1 MFLVQICFKSRLKQ
15 DFLTLKE
22 YKQLFSLPRN
32 SRWRPK
38 GDFEG
43 QIYISIFKVKAT
55 VFSLLSCIFV
65 LLNSQRL
72 ICDMLRLFPLGWAI
86 TPNFRLSAD
95 GLLSSVFARFF
106 RTKKETGSQFTRLSF
121 APAGWRKFWIC
132 RSCSHSDV
140 NRKHVTWFYAAFL
153 GRINGRNTK
162 MSRNRHIFT
171 RTII

>member
-15 DFLTLKE
+15 DFFTLKE

-55 VFSLLSCIFV
+55 VFSLLSCIFA

-72 ICDMLRLFPLGWAI
+72 ICGMLRLFP
-86 TPNFRLSAD
+86 
-95 GLLSSVFARFF
+95 SSERHMTQIF
-106 RTKKETGSQFTRLSF
+106 GSQLMD
-121 APAGWRKFWIC
+121 FW
-132 RSCSHSDV
+132 
-140 NRKHVTWFYAAFL
+140 AAFL
-153 GRINGRNTK
+153 RAFFEGKRRLGPSSLVWVLRRRAGEILNLSKLFTFGRESETRNVVLCCISWTD
-162 MSRNRHIFT
+162 
-171 RTII
+171 

>member
-15 DFLTLKE
+15 DFFTLKE

-55 VFSLLSCIFV
+55 VFSLLSCIFA

-72 ICDMLRLFPLGWAI
+72 ICGMLRLFPSSERHKPKFSA
-86 TPNFRLSAD
+86 LSWWTFEQRFCALFSKEKGD
-95 GLLSSVFARFF
+95 WVPVHSFEFCAGGLEKILNLSKLFTFGRES
-106 RTKKETGSQFTRLSF
+106 ETRNVVLC
-121 APAGWRKFWIC
+121 WI
-132 RSCSHSDV
+132 SWTD
-140 NRKHVTWFYAAFL
+140 
-153 GRINGRNTK
+153 
-162 MSRNRHIFT
+162 
-171 RTII
+171 